1 MKASSTV
8 AIAFVKSLPIP
19 LHLLQDGTDTI
30 ICSRLNDDTVAT
42 EHYSL
47 TSHDNPVQTKPV
59 RKICAFRPRFKIY
72 MYGQVSNETER
83 GHMCVHVFLFLF
95 LFFESFT
102 LYLKWK
108 ERRKAHLA
116 SSIPTLFYV
125 KSVFRP
131 SLVLKPFYLLQFVR
145 KLCN

>member
-8 AIAFVKSLPIP
+8 AIAFVKSLLIP

-47 TSHDNPVQTKPV
+47 TGHDNPVQTKPV
-59 RKICAFRPRFKIY
+59 RKICAFRPGFKIY

-95 LFFESFT
+95 FFFRILYPLLKMEREKES
-102 LYLKWK
+102 
-108 ERRKAHLA
+108 
-116 SSIPTLFYV
+116 
-125 KSVFRP
+125 P
-131 SLVLKPFYLLQFVR
+131 SCEFNSNFVL
-145 KLCN
+145 C

>member
-1 MKASSTV
+1 MKASSIV

-47 TSHDNPVQTKPV
+47 TGHDNPVQTKPV
-59 RKICAFRPRFKIY
+59 RKICAFRPGFKIY

-95 LFFESFT
+95 FFFRILYPLLKMEREKES
-102 LYLKWK
+102 
-108 ERRKAHLA
+108 
-116 SSIPTLFYV
+116 
-125 KSVFRP
+125 P
-131 SLVLKPFYLLQFVR
+131 SCEFNSNFVL
-145 KLCN
+145 C

>member
-1 MKASSTV
+1 MNASSTV
-8 AIAFVKSLPIP
+8 AISFVKSLPIP

-47 TSHDNPVQTKPV
+47 TGHDNPVQTKPV
-59 RKICAFRPRFKIY
+59 RKICAFRPGFKIY

-95 LFFESFT
+95 FFFRILYPLLKMEREKES
-102 LYLKWK
+102 
-108 ERRKAHLA
+108 
-116 SSIPTLFYV
+116 
-125 KSVFRP
+125 P
-131 SLVLKPFYLLQFVR
+131 SCEFNSNFVL
-145 KLCN
+145 C

>member
-30 ICSRLNDDTVAT
+30 ICSRLNDDTVAK

-47 TSHDNPVQTKPV
+47 TGHDHPVQTKPV
-59 RKICAFRPRFKIY
+59 RKICAFRPGFKIY

-95 LFFESFT
+95 VFFRILYPLLKMEREKES
-102 LYLKWK
+102 
-108 ERRKAHLA
+108 
-116 SSIPTLFYV
+116 
-125 KSVFRP
+125 P
-131 SLVLKPFYLLQFVR
+131 SCEFNSNFVL
-145 KLCN
+145 C

>member
-19 LHLLQDGTDTI
+19 LHLLQDSTDTI

-47 TSHDNPVQTKPV
+47 TGHDHPVQTKPV
-59 RKICAFRPRFKIY
+59 RKICAFRPGFKIY

-95 LFFESFT
+95 FAFRILYPLLKMEREKES
-102 LYLKWK
+102 
-108 ERRKAHLA
+108 
-116 SSIPTLFYV
+116 
-125 KSVFRP
+125 P
-131 SLVLKPFYLLQFVR
+131 S
-145 KLCN
+145 C

>member
-47 TSHDNPVQTKPV
+47 TGHDNPVQTKPV
-59 RKICAFRPRFKIY
+59 RKISAFRPRFKIY

-83 GHMCVHVFLFLF
+83 GHMCEHVFLF
-95 LFFESFT
+95 LFFESYT
-102 LYLKWK
+102 LY
-108 ERRKAHLA
+108 
-116 SSIPTLFYV
+116 
-125 KSVFRP
+125 
-131 SLVLKPFYLLQFVR
+131 
-145 KLCN
+145 

>member
-95 LFFESFT
+95 FFFRILYPLLKMEREKES
-102 LYLKWK
+102 
-108 ERRKAHLA
+108 
-116 SSIPTLFYV
+116 
-125 KSVFRP
+125 P
-131 SLVLKPFYLLQFVR
+131 SCEFNSNFVL
-145 KLCN
+145 C

>member
-1 MKASSTV
+1 MKGSSTV

-47 TSHDNPVQTKPV
+47 TGHDNPVQTKPV
-59 RKICAFRPRFKIY
+59 RKICAFRPGFKIY

-95 LFFESFT
+95 FFRILYTLRKMEREKES
-102 LYLKWK
+102 
-108 ERRKAHLA
+108 
-116 SSIPTLFYV
+116 
-125 KSVFRP
+125 P
-131 SLVLKPFYLLQFVR
+131 SCEFNSNFVLS
-145 KLCN
+145 

>member
-8 AIAFVKSLPIP
+8 AIAFVKSLLIP

-47 TSHDNPVQTKPV
+47 TGHDNPVQTKPV
-59 RKICAFRPRFKIY
+59 RKICAFRPGFKIY

>member
-47 TSHDNPVQTKPV
+47 TGHDNPVQTKPV
-59 RKICAFRPRFKIY
+59 RKICAFRPGFKIY
-72 MYGQVSNETER
+72 MYGQVSKETER

-95 LFFESFT
+95 FFFRILYPLLKMEREKES
-102 LYLKWK
+102 
-108 ERRKAHLA
+108 
-116 SSIPTLFYV
+116 
-125 KSVFRP
+125 P
-131 SLVLKPFYLLQFVR
+131 SCEFNSNFVL
-145 KLCN
+145 C

>member
-47 TSHDNPVQTKPV
+47 TGHDNPVQTKPV
-59 RKICAFRPRFKIY
+59 RKICAFRPGFKIY

-95 LFFESFT
+95 FFFSNPLPFT
-102 LYLKWK
+102 
-108 ERRKAHLA
+108 
-116 SSIPTLFYV
+116 
-125 KSVFRP
+125 
-131 SLVLKPFYLLQFVR
+131 
-145 KLCN
+145 

>member
-59 RKICAFRPRFKIY
+59 RKICAFRPGFKIY

-95 LFFESFT
+95 FFFRILYPLLKMEREKES
-102 LYLKWK
+102 
-108 ERRKAHLA
+108 
-116 SSIPTLFYV
+116 
-125 KSVFRP
+125 P
-131 SLVLKPFYLLQFVR
+131 SCEFNSNFVL
-145 KLCN
+145 C

>member
-59 RKICAFRPRFKIY
+59 RKICAFRPGFKIY

-95 LFFESFT
+95 VFFRILYPLLKMEREKES
-102 LYLKWK
+102 
-108 ERRKAHLA
+108 
-116 SSIPTLFYV
+116 
-125 KSVFRP
+125 P
-131 SLVLKPFYLLQFVR
+131 SCEFNSNFVL
-145 KLCN
+145 C

>member
-47 TSHDNPVQTKPV
+47 TGHDNPVQTKPV
-59 RKICAFRPRFKIY
+59 RKICAFRPGFKIY

-95 LFFESFT
+95 FFFRILYPLLKMEREKES
-102 LYLKWK
+102 
-108 ERRKAHLA
+108 
-116 SSIPTLFYV
+116 
-125 KSVFRP
+125 P
-131 SLVLKPFYLLQFVR
+131 SCEFNSNFVL
-145 KLCN
+145 C

>member
-47 TSHDNPVQTKPV
+47 TGHDNPVQTKPV
-59 RKICAFRPRFKIY
+59 RKICAFRPGFKIY

-95 LFFESFT
+95 FFRILYTLLKMEREKES
-102 LYLKWK
+102 
-108 ERRKAHLA
+108 
-116 SSIPTLFYV
+116 
-125 KSVFRP
+125 P
-131 SLVLKPFYLLQFVR
+131 SCEFNSNFVLS
-145 KLCN
+145 

>member
-47 TSHDNPVQTKPV
+47 TGHDHPVQTKPV
-59 RKICAFRPRFKIY
+59 RKICAFRPGFKIY

-83 GHMCVHVFLFLF
+83 GHMCEHVFLF
-95 LFFESFT
+95 LFFESYT
-102 LYLKWK
+102 LY
-108 ERRKAHLA
+108 
-116 SSIPTLFYV
+116 
-125 KSVFRP
+125 
-131 SLVLKPFYLLQFVR
+131 
-145 KLCN
+145 

>member
-8 AIAFVKSLPIP
+8 AIALVKSLPIP

-47 TSHDNPVQTKPV
+47 TGHDNPVQTKPV
-59 RKICAFRPRFKIY
+59 RKICAFRPGFKIY

-95 LFFESFT
+95 VFFRILYPLLKMEREKES
-102 LYLKWK
+102 
-108 ERRKAHLA
+108 
-116 SSIPTLFYV
+116 
-125 KSVFRP
+125 P
-131 SLVLKPFYLLQFVR
+131 SCEFNSNFVL
-145 KLCN
+145 C

>member
-1 MKASSTV
+1 MKGSSTV

-47 TSHDNPVQTKPV
+47 TGHDNPVQTKPV

-95 LFFESFT
+95 FFRILYTLPKMEREKES
-102 LYLKWK
+102 
-108 ERRKAHLA
+108 
-116 SSIPTLFYV
+116 
-125 KSVFRP
+125 P
-131 SLVLKPFYLLQFVR
+131 SCEFNSNFVLS
-145 KLCN
+145 